1 MVKTVSDRFAVLGGQ
16 IPEIVDLRDLEA
28 PGPMEKVLL
37 ACSQLGDGEF
47 FLAHVP
53 RVPIMLFPHLESR
66 GLRWW
71 VHEEADQSALLLIR
85 RESCR
90 PVA

>member
-1 MVKTVSDRFAVLGGQ
+1 MVKSVSYKFSVLGSQ
-16 IPEIVDLRDLEA
+16 APEIVDLRDLEA

-37 ACSQLGDGEF
+37 ACSQLVVGEF

-53 RVPIMLFPHLESR
+53 RTPIMLFPQLESR

-85 RESCR
+85 KE
-90 PVA
+90 A

>member
-1 MVKTVSDRFAVLGGQ
+1 MVKSVSDNFAVLGSRT
-16 IPEIVDLRDLEA
+16 PEIVDLRDLEA

-37 ACSQLGDGEF
+37 ACSQLDEGEF

-53 RVPIMLFPHLESR
+53 HVPVLLFPHLESR

-71 VHEEADQSALLLIR
+71 VHEEADQSALLLVR
-85 RESCR
+85 RES
-90 PVA
+90 

>member
-1 MVKTVSDRFAVLGGQ
+1 MAKTVSDKFPVLGEQ
-16 IPEIVDLRDLEA
+16 IPEIVDLRNLEA

-37 ACSQLGDGEF
+37 GCARLQEGAF

-53 RVPIMLFPHLESR
+53 RVPVMLFPHLEAR

-71 VHEEADQSALLLIR
+71 VHEEADQSALLLVR
-85 RESCR
+85 RDTCK
-90 PVA
+90 PAA